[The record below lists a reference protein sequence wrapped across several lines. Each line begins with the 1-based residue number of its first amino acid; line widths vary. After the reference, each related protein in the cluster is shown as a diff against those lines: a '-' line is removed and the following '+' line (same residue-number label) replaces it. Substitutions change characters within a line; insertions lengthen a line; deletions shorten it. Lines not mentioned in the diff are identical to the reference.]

1 MPRPFRLDLGDGHFL
16 AGDELAGDGPT
27 YAFLHGL
34 GSVRQGVKSTS
45 LLAHAQQS
53 GRAFVRVDLR
63 GHGESS
69 GTIGLVKPSALIDD
83 VVRLLQRLGPTV
95 VVGSSLGGLVGA
107 MAAAACPQ
115 QVVGLGLLAP
125 AFGLMNGLADRLDA
139 QGQLR
144 TSDGRSFPVAAD
156 VLADA
161 RAIDERSLPRRLAV
175 PTLLVHG
182 TADDVIPQQV
192 SERFF
197 QALAHPQKEL
207 WLVPGG
213 DHRLA
218 DVADAIWP
226 RLDAL
231 LAR

>member
-1 MPRPFRLDLGDGHFL
+1 MPRPFRLELGDGHFL
-16 AGDELAGDGPT
+16 AGDQLAGDGPT
-27 YAFLHGL
+27 YLFLHGL
-34 GSVRQGVKSTS
+34 GSVRQGTKSAS
-45 LLAHAQQS
+45 LLAHAQRH
-53 GRAFVRVDLR
+53 GRPFVRVDLR

-69 GTIGLVKPSALIDD
+69 GRIGQVEPSALIDD
-83 VVRLLQRLGPTV
+83 VGRLLQQIGPAV

-107 MAAAACPQ
+107 MAAAAHPQ
-115 QVVGLGLLAP
+115 QVVGLALLAP
-125 AFGLMNGLADRLDA
+125 AFGLMNNLADRLDVN
-139 QGQLR
+139 GHLH
-144 TSDGRSFPVAAD
+144 TSDGRSHAVTAE

-161 RAIDERSLPRRLAV
+161 RALDERSLSKRLAA

-182 TADDVIPQQV
+182 TADDVIPPFV

-197 QALAHPQKEL
+197 AALAQPRKDL

-231 LAR
+231 LTN